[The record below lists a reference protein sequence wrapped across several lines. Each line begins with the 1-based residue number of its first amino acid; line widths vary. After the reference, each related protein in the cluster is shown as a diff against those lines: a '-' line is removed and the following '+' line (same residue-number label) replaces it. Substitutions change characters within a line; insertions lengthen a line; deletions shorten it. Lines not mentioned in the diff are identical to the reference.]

1 MWVFRNIKRRRPNA
15 LSNIG
20 AVDVWEVGYYD
31 TLASDGTGGNFI
43 VLYEFDKQVDAAQQV
58 HFLNGGN

>member
-1 MWVFRNIKRRRPNA
+1 MWVFRVMWKQENKK
-15 LSNIG
+15 
-20 AVDVWEVGYYD
+20 VFEVGYYD

-43 VLYEFDKQVDAAQQV
+43 VLYEFDARANAAQQV